1 MWLNVLL
8 AANLLVAPSVGLLL
22 SPSAASITRRA
33 SAHAALP
40 AYPVLW
46 QYPTVRQRVGA
57 PQLVATAVAEGA
69 GGADTSAATPAERS
83 VLVLGWFFASKREL
97 DYVRRAYAR
106 NGYTHI
112 EIVPS
117 AVSVISKPRGW
128 YRTIRRQLQPTRA
141 STEPKPNAH
150 LGRHYDVVHCL
161 SGGFLA
167 MYVLRRSGVPVTF
180 SSLLLD
186 STPILPKPAAF
197 TRFTRAYL
205 NSVGLTLPLKLLP
218 SALHLRLVQL
228 RWNLGLMYVQLR
240 HRLLSALGREQG
252 APLEHWTQGPVGW
265 ALKGDYTRVARHAL
279 GTIYQAAERG
289 ARVMF
294 VANPDDPYI
303 DTSDVEEAAQVPP
316 SRPNTRL
323 SPTPLC
329 PHGHLDV
336 LRPPTFLA

>member
-1 MWLNVLL
+1 MWWLTALL
-8 AANLLVAPSVGLLL
+8 AASLLAVPSMGLL
-22 SPSAASITRRA
+22 SSTASITRQA
-33 SAHAALP
+33 NTHAARHP
-40 AYPVLW
+40 AYPAVSPSVWRRL
-46 QYPTVRQRVGA
+46 GA
-57 PQLVATAVAEGA
+57 TQMVAADVAQVA
-69 GGADTSAATPAERS
+69 RGADAPNTTPSERS

-97 DYVRRAYAR
+97 DYVRKAYAK

-128 YRTIRRQLQPTRA
+128 YRTMRRQLQPNRA
-141 STEPKPNAH
+141 ADPKPNAH

-167 MYVLRRSGVPVTF
+167 MYVLRRSGVPLTF

-205 NSVGLTLPLKLLP
+205 NSIGLTLPLKLLP

-240 HRLLSALGREQG
+240 HWVLSALGREQG
-252 APLEHWTQGPVGW
+252 APLEHWTRGPVGW

-279 GTIYQAAERG
+279 GTIYEGAEAG
-289 ARVMF
+289 ARVIF
-294 VANPDDPYI
+294 VANPEDPYI
-303 DTSDVEEAAQVPP
+303 DTTDVEEAAQVAA
-316 SRPNTRL
+316 L
-323 SPTPLC
+323 
-329 PHGHLDV
+329 
-336 LRPPTFLA
+336 